1 MMPDLPINSAILPS
15 NEAEVNAKIKWLQY
29 LQGGGLSI
37 LIAVVGLSASGLL
50 FKVIMDD
57 RDEDRQELRQSDK
70 EFREAMLEATIEQ
83 TKVTSQQ
90 TSTQHET
97 NRVLDETKDAIVSI
111 GDDFKE
117 LAEEIK
123 VLSENEKHTAERLNR
138 VLEKTW
144 NQATPLPTPEPP
156 K

>member
-1 MMPDLPINSAILPS
+1 MPDLPINSAILPS

-70 EFREAMLEATIEQ
+70 EFREAMLEAAIEH
-83 TKVTSQQ
+83 TKVISQQ

-138 VLEKTW
+138 VLEKAW
-144 NQATPLPTPEPP
+144 NQATPLPTPEPH